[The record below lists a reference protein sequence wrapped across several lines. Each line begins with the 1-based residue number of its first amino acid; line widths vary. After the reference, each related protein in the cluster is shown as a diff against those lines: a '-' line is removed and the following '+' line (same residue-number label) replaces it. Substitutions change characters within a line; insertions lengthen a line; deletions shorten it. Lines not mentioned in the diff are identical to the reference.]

1 LSKNAEISCGYSVE
15 IAGDPVSTSK
25 QGQKP
30 LEIEERRQAEQA
42 NWLLAAIV
50 DSSEDAII
58 SKDVRGIITSWNK
71 SAERLFGYTAAEMIG
86 KSILTLIPHDRQNE
100 EPGILA
106 RIHRGERIEH
116 FETVRQRKD
125 GQLLDISLTI
135 SPIKDSR
142 GRIIGAS
149 KIARDITERK
159 RTEDELRTA
168 HQDLEQLAFIA
179 SHDLQE
185 PLRNITTS
193 AQLLMH
199 EYSPV
204 LDETAVKYMDSIVQG
219 TARMRALLKDVLAFT
234 ELRSVEPIPAKKVEL
249 NVIFSEVRQ
258 NLAMQ
263 IKESGAA
270 ITCDLL
276 PAVTGQPSHFRSL
289 FQNLIENAIKY
300 RSDRPL
306 KISVSSWQT
315 EGELLLSFTDNG
327 MGIDPAFHEKIF
339 LPFKR
344 LHGRK
349 IPGTG
354 VGLAI
359 CKRVVERYR
368 GRIWVDS
375 GEGRGA
381 TFYISLP
388 REVLDE
394 SGSKKK
400 PDTTN

>member
-1 LSKNAEISCGYSVE
+1 
-15 IAGDPVSTSK
+15 
-25 QGQKP
+25 
-30 LEIEERRQAEQA
+30 
-42 NWLLAAIV
+42 
-50 DSSEDAII
+50 
-58 SKDVRGIITSWNK
+58 
-71 SAERLFGYTAAEMIG
+71 
-86 KSILTLIPHDRQNE
+86 
-100 EPGILA
+100 
-106 RIHRGERIEH
+106 
-116 FETVRQRKD
+116 
-125 GQLLDISLTI
+125 
-135 SPIKDSR
+135 
-142 GRIIGAS
+142 
-149 KIARDITERK
+149 
-159 RTEDELRTA
+159 
-168 HQDLEQLAFIA
+168 
-179 SHDLQE
+179 
-185 PLRNITTS
+185 
-193 AQLLMH
+193 
-199 EYSPV
+199 
-204 LDETAVKYMDSIVQG
+204 
-219 TARMRALLKDVLAFT
+219 
-234 ELRSVEPIPAKKVEL
+234 
-249 NVIFSEVRQ
+249 
-258 NLAMQ
+258 MQ

-270 ITCDLL
+270 ITCDPL

-400 PDTTN
+400 PNTTN

>member
-1 LSKNAEISCGYSVE
+1 MSKNAEISCGYSVE

-168 HQDLEQLAFIA
+168 NQDLEQLAFIA

-249 NVIFSEVRQ
+249 NAIFSEIRQ

-263 IKESGAA
+263 IKEAGAA
-270 ITCDLL
+270 ITCDPL
-276 PAVTGQPSHFRSL
+276 PVVIAQPSHFRSL

-400 PDTTN
+400 PNTTN

>member
-1 LSKNAEISCGYSVE
+1 MVHRADE
-15 IAGDPVSTSK
+15 IAPGVDGDAQILNFAQTT
-25 QGQKP
+25 
-30 LEIEERRQAEQA
+30 QAEQA
-42 NWLLAAIV
+42 NRLLAAIV

-58 SKDVRGIITSWNK
+58 SKDTRGIVTSWNK
-71 SAERLFGYTAAEMIG
+71 SAEHLFGYTAAEMIG
-86 KSILTLIPHDRQNE
+86 KSILTLIPLDRQNE
-100 EPGILA
+100 EPAILA

-142 GRIIGAS
+142 GRIVGAS
-149 KIARDITERK
+149 KIARDITEWK
-159 RTEDELRTA
+159 RTENELRTA
-168 HQDLEQLAFIA
+168 NQDLEQLAFIA

-193 AQLLMH
+193 AQLLLH

-204 LDETAVKYMDSIVQG
+204 LDEAAVKYIDSIVHG
-219 TARMRALLKDVLAFT
+219 AARMRALLKDVLAFT
-234 ELRSVEPIPAKKVEL
+234 ELRSVESVPIKKVEL
-249 NVIFSEVRQ
+249 DAIFGEIRQ
-258 NLAMQ
+258 NLATQ
-263 IKESGAA
+263 IKESSAA
-270 ITCDLL
+270 ITCDPL
-276 PAVTGQPSHFRSL
+276 PAVRGQPSHFRSL
-289 FQNLIENAIKY
+289 FQNLLENAIKY
-300 RSDRPL
+300 RSSRPL
-306 KISVSSWQT
+306 KISVNCWQT
-315 EGELLLSFTDNG
+315 EGELLFSFTDNG
-327 MGIDPAFHEKIF
+327 MGIDPVFHEKIF

-359 CKRVVERYR
+359 CKRVVDRYR

-375 GEGRGA
+375 HEGSGA
-381 TFYISLP
+381 TFHISLP

-400 PDTTN
+400 PNTSN

>member
-1 LSKNAEISCGYSVE
+1 MSENAEISCRYLAESLDEGVSVSSRGPGS
-15 IAGDPVSTSK
+15 ADFK
-25 QGQKP
+25 
-30 LEIEERRQAEQA
+30 ERRQAEQA
-42 NWLLAAIV
+42 NQLLAAIV

-58 SKDVRGIITSWNK
+58 SKDARGIVTSWNK
-71 SAERLFGYTAAEMIG
+71 SAERLFGYSAAEMIG
-86 KSILTLIPHDRQNE
+86 KSILTLIPPDRQDE
-100 EPGILA
+100 EPAILA
-106 RIHRGERIEH
+106 RLHRGERIDH

-125 GQLLDISLTI
+125 GTLVHISLTI
-135 SPIKDSR
+135 SPMKDAR
-142 GRIIGAS
+142 GRVVGAS

-159 RTEDELRTA
+159 RAEDELRA
-168 HQDLEQLAFIA
+168 ANQDLEQLTFIA

-193 AQLLMH
+193 TQLLMH
-199 EYSPV
+199 EYGPI
-204 LDETAVKYMDSIVQG
+204 LDETAQIYMDSIVQG
-219 TARMRALLKDVLAFT
+219 TARMRSLLKDVLAYT
-234 ELRSVEPIPAKKVEL
+234 ELRSTEPRPTKPVDL
-249 NVIFSEVRQ
+249 NSVFQDVKQ

-263 IKESGAA
+263 IKKSGAS
-270 ITCDLL
+270 ITSD
-276 PAVTGQPSHFRSL
+276 PMPVVTGLSSHFLSL
-289 FQNLIENAIKY
+289 FQNLIENSIKY
-300 RSDRPL
+300 RGSDPL
-306 KISVSSWQT
+306 KISVSYRQAET
-315 EGELLLSFTDNG
+315 ELLFSFTDNG

-375 GEGRGA
+375 REGRGA

-388 REVLDE
+388 REILDE
-394 SGSKKK
+394 SGR
-400 PDTTN
+400 